1 VYCGLPYCFFSGSC
15 LAASLLDDAPELE
28 LGCEALDPE
37 LLGCALELELESLLL
52 GAGLEPPEEPDF
64 EVSELAEPDELL
76 AGSLE
81 PEGAALEPPEAEP
94 DFEVS
99 ELDELD
105 GLLAGS
111 LDGVE
116 EALPEGGVAALLDDE
131 EPGVADEELGVVD
144 DAPPEADPEVEP
156 GALDGDDGVA
166 LLELDEPGAEE
177 DLLALSRSHA
187 ARPKARATATA
198 RVESFMGPPWG

>member
-1 VYCGLPYCFFSGSC
+1 
-15 LAASLLDDAPELE
+15 LAASLLEDAPELE

-37 LLGCALELELESLLL
+37 LESLLL
-52 GAGLEPPEEPDF
+52 GAALDPPEEPDF
-64 EVSELAEPDELL
+64 EVSELAELDELL

-99 ELDELD
+99 EL
-105 GLLAGS
+105 
-111 LDGVE
+111 
-116 EALPEGGVAALLDDE
+116 
-131 EPGVADEELGVVD
+131 EPDEELGAVD
-144 DAPPEADPEVEP
+144 DAPPEAEPDVEP
-156 GALDGDDGVA
+156 GALDGDDGVVA
-166 LLELDEPGAEE
+166 LLELDEPGAED